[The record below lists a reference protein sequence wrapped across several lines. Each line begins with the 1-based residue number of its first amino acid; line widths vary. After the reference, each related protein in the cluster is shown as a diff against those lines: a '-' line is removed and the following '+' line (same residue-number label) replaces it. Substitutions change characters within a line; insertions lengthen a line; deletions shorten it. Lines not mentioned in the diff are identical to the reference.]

1 VDKNFYFSGTIF
13 GLGWFTPINCDM
25 SSHPEARMSF
35 FHRVD
40 QRRARSRSGLQIE
53 TEDRLSVGQSAV
65 VIASLSALS
74 WAVLISIVLALHAML

>member
-1 VDKNFYFSGTIF
+1 MGKNFYFSGTIF
-13 GLGWFTPINCDM
+13 GLVWFAPINCDM